1 MGLLGKIF
9 SSKST
14 KVYEITNDSVSV
26 YDDNGNIK
34 GFATTYGQEDT
45 DFVCFR
51 SVPHPR
57 FATTYGQED
66 TVYYSDIK
74 TNTTITFDRYDHGN
88 GCSTITK
95 DGKTFGSINDFGNGK
110 SEYYD
115 RDGRYITTVDN
126 SYNSFN
132 SDSTLISEYFS
143 TVDDTPPQ
151 KEGFLSFLFGNGSL
165 PSSKS
170 DEIQETTSTS
180 VESSYNYYESS
191 YSDSYYSS
199 SYDPGNSYSFDY
211 SIYDDDDDD
220 YDIFDDD
227 DDDYTY

>member
-1 MGLLGKIF
+1 MVLYTKINTERKKEMGLLGKIF

-45 DFVCFR
+45 
-51 SVPHPR
+51 
-57 FATTYGQED
+57 
-66 TVYYSDIK
+66 VYYSDIK

-95 DGKTFGSINDFGNGK
+95 DGKTFASINDFGNGK

-143 TVDDTPPQ
+143 AVDDTPPQ

-211 SIYDDDDDD
+211 SIYDDD
-220 YDIFDDD
+220 
-227 DDDYTY
+227 YTY